1 MARKIR
7 RHVPPSKWK
16 AGDIVLMTIS
26 RKDNICGFHRC
37 TVLYSDMD
45 KNMLELKDN
54 STKERFILGTH
65 DGLYVSTTHADGR
78 KLNIYKF
85 ANK

>member
-7 RHVPPSKWK
+7 KHVSPSKWK

-26 RKDNICGFHRC
+26 RKDDICGFHRC
-37 TVLYSDMD
+37 TVDYTDMD
-45 KNMLELKDN
+45 KDMLVLIDN
-54 STKERFILGTH
+54 STKEKLVLGTH
-65 DGLYVSTTHADGR
+65 DGLYVSTTRADGR

-85 ANK
+85 A